1 MLKVAAFGLAGC
13 GAALWLLLADGRRV
27 PRGASAVRTSMRW
40 PWFVSGAIAFVTG
53 LAMGPAAAGLAG
65 AVAGICAW
73 CAACV
78 TQSRRRVLS
87 AESVAQLAAILAN
100 QAQVSRTVVD
110 ALETSAPLASGPI
123 ARTASELVAECRSVG
138 VEAAAQRFAEHA
150 DDAVGAWLADVVA
163 VAAASGGQWV
173 PILGV
178 LESEAA
184 EAAATARHFHRHVA
198 ANLPQLGLAA
208 LLGAAVAVGSA
219 LVSPDAWSWMTGP
232 QGQRVG
238 LAAVVVA
245 VAISARPLAA
255 AWESL
260 R

>member
-1 MLKVAAFGLAGC
+1 MLKVAAFGLTGC
-13 GAALWLLLADGRRV
+13 SAALWLLLGDGRRSD
-27 PRGASAVRTSMRW
+27 RRAVGTGSSVRW
-40 PWFVSGAIAFVTG
+40 PWLATGCAAFLAG
-53 LAMGPAAAGLAG
+53 LALGPAAAGLAG
-65 AVAGICAW
+65 AVVGIGSW

-78 TQSRRRVLS
+78 AQSRRRVLS
-87 AESVAQLAAILAN
+87 AESVAQFAAILAN

-123 ARTASELVAECRSVG
+123 ARTASNLVAECRSVG
-138 VEAAAQRFAEHA
+138 VEAAAQRFAESA

-208 LLGAAVAVGSA
+208 VLGAGVAVGSA
-219 LVSPDAWSWMTGP
+219 LVSPDAWSWMTGA

-255 AWESL
+255 SWEAL

>member
-1 MLKVAAFGLAGC
+1 MLKMAAFGMAGC
-13 GAALWLLLADGRRV
+13 GAALWLLLGDGQR
-27 PRGASAVRTSMRW
+27 PGVRTAGRGGSTRW
-40 PWFVSGAIAFVTG
+40 PWTVTGGAAFVTG
-53 LAMGPAAAGLAG
+53 LAFGPTAAGLTA
-65 AVAGICAW
+65 AIVGICSW
-73 CAACV
+73 CVACV
-78 TQSRRRVLS
+78 AQSRQRVLS
-87 AESVAQLAAILAN
+87 AESVAQFAAILAN

-123 ARTASELVAECRSVG
+123 ARTASALVDECRSVG
-138 VEAAAQRFAEHA
+138 VEAAAQRFADNA

-208 LLGAAVAVGSA
+208 LLGAGVAVGSA
-219 LVSPDAWSWMTGP
+219 LVSPDAWAWMTGP

-245 VAISARPLAA
+245 VAISARPLAS